1 MRDYT
6 RVSVI
11 SKYMII
17 LLECFSIYRVIQNTF
32 NNSCFNLN
40 FRSDEEIVMRIG
52 NLTLSPIPPPPNSY
66 IIKSSTIVHCNKT
79 CIGFLGAKGPLQIIY
94 TLCTS
99 SVPATIR
106 WSFLSSFCPV
116 RDKEQFYQ
124 QRRPENFCEF

>member
-99 SVPATIR
+99 VCSCDNPLVLPLFLLSCEGQRTILPATAAR
-106 WSFLSSFCPV
+106 EFL
-116 RDKEQFYQ
+116 
-124 QRRPENFCEF
+124 